1 MILRSKRYRII
12 MGFTFGFLLCLVL
25 SGLFFYW
32 YFANEGMLA
41 REKLEA
47 VRREAVNEYIEN
59 NPTGLIY
66 ILASDKRAGE
76 VLKDTDLVPAEI
88 GIDYIP
94 ADAVTDIGQA
104 LGKVVRCDVRANT
117 CVTSSL
123 IYSEEDYPDDM
134 RLTEYTVINLPEKLE
149 PGQFIDIR
157 IMFPNGLDYIVLSK
171 KEVVDLVHSGDGK
184 PGKVWFYSL
193 EEEILRMSSAIVDAG
208 IVQGAFL
215 YAVPYVAPDIQQA
228 ASKTYPVNSE
238 VFDLITEN
246 PNIVAKAVTE
256 LESRNRELFE
266 TIINNMQQNSG
277 KKAIFFEDTL
287 DTGHSFQLPEKGS
300 ENTDTL
306 DGRL

>member
-238 VFDLITEN
+238 VFVLITEN

>member
-1 MILRSKRYRII
+1 

-238 VFDLITEN
+238 VFVLITEN